1 MALYREMNK
10 MTRCVLLDEW
20 FNAWSSELDEA
31 EKKEKKDLITGE
43 KNA

>member
-1 MALYREMNK
+1 

-43 KNA
+43 KKCVKVR